1 MPGPVLPMP
10 LRFMCVDQKPAIRCN
25 EISTV
30 RAYKTGRTQF
40 VIYLASSQSPGCRHS
55 NKITRECLMLS
66 YFDFGE
72 RLMTGWCHFICVP
85 TGGADLTTP
94 TRPLYL
100 SHTKPLH
107 QCWSKFNSRFMIFL
121 LLFYSDRV
129 VHLASVVVS
138 VENKSRLVCWVTG
151 KRSRVAKWN
160 QI

>member
-1 MPGPVLPMP
+1 MP

-40 VIYLASSQSPGCRHS
+40 VIFSVLSIAWVPALESNHKRVFDALLFWFWRVFDDGVMSLYMRPDRRGRSRTHTHPPTLFISHQAPASV
-55 NKITRECLMLS
+55 L
-66 YFDFGE
+66 
-72 RLMTGWCHFICVP
+72 
-85 TGGADLTTP
+85 
-94 TRPLYL
+94 
-100 SHTKPLH
+100 
-107 QCWSKFNSRFMIFL
+107 WSKFNSRFMIFL

-151 KRSRVAKWN
+151 KRSRCKVESDLKS
-160 QI
+160 